1 MDKGRILNRVLTM
14 NCLPRTDFIQNYI
27 TANNLDR
34 CREISS
40 DCAKMNLSA
49 YVRTLEFIFARKCIG
64 KPYIKD
70 RLACCFVNYK
80 DENCARYGQF
90 MTFRRCAY
98 FAHQIFYITAFIGL
112 EGKYGI
118 RTWS

>member
-1 MDKGRILNRVLTM
+1 M

-40 DCAKMNLSA
+40 DWCENELVSVRA
-49 YVRTLEFIFARKCIG
+49 YVRVYFRRKCIG

-90 MTFRRCAY
+90 IDFPAMC
-98 FAHQIFYITAFIGL
+98 IFCTPNVLYNCIYRIG
-112 EGKYGI
+112 G
-118 RTWS
+118 